1 MIDWFVRHPVAANL
15 LMALICVLGL
25 TSISQIK
32 RETFPDITP
41 STVEVSVVYTGS
53 SAVDVDEEICTPIE
67 DALTGTE
74 GLEELTCLSVDGMA
88 TATAELEEGGDV
100 SEFYNDVFS
109 AVSEISDFPADAEA
123 PSVKMGGR
131 TELIAMIAVSGIEGK
146 EGLKSYS
153 DELSETLQQVS
164 GVSEARVSGI
174 TDREL
179 RVTFDEQALRR
190 FGLSGRDIVSAINAR
205 SLRQPLGSLEAD
217 EGSIVLRYS
226 DARRTITELQDLIV
240 LENDAGS
247 MVRLSDLAEIRLVD
261 QDENQQSFIDGD
273 QAAIIYVFKAA
284 EADAIRTFESVESV
298 LAAEEEAY
306 PDPFKLTITF
316 NMTDLVEER
325 LTLILKNT
333 AIGLFLV
340 FGTMWLFFSFGQ
352 SLWISAS
359 LPVSF
364 LGTLF
369 LMQALGV
376 SINMLTLVALLMAVG
391 LIMDDSIVI
400 AENIDR
406 HRRTKPPMEAA
417 SKGTLEVMP
426 GVASSFLTTAC
437 VFAPLMFL
445 SGDMG
450 QVLKFIPIVLLLTL
464 GLSLVE
470 AFLILP
476 HHLAHAS
483 GHTVGDK
490 SESRASL
497 ALNRMKEAAV
507 IPVVRQFVRF
517 RYLTLGTV
525 FGALIVTV
533 GLVTSGAVKVVG
545 FPTVEGDTVQVRF
558 ALDSGIARERTVK
571 TVDQMLAALER
582 VDETYTPLTDGQE
595 PLVERVMVQYGTNSD
610 VKDNGSH
617 TATIVVDLLES
628 SRRNVSANE
637 MLRVWRE
644 ETGSLPDLV
653 QSSYAQS
660 EIGPGGSDLDV
671 EVAGRN
677 LEDVEKAATE
687 ILRALRD
694 KEGVTEVFQDF
705 FGGRQ
710 EVQLTL
716 NTYGYAVGLTPQ
728 SLAEQ
733 LRNAFAGA
741 ETDSFRSGA
750 SNVAVRVQIGDT
762 IANLTELENFPI
774 VVGQG
779 KKTSL
784 STVAE
789 LRLAASYPNITRRNG
804 KVIARVVGQL
814 DRNVTSPNEIAAFV
828 TNVAAPEVQ
837 QRFPDVVI
845 ANRGAVEDQQKS
857 QNSIMGKLIIGL
869 VGVYSVLAFQF
880 RSYTL
885 PIVIMM
891 SIPFALIGT
900 ILGHW
905 GAGIDLAMPSF
916 IGFASLAGIVVNNAI
931 LFLTFFQ
938 TNLKEEDH
946 VSAAIDAVRDRFRP
960 ILIST
965 GTTIA
970 GLLPLISDG
979 SPQVQT
985 MVPLV
990 VAVASGLAA
999 SMVLVV
1005 LVLPAML
1012 TIYFDFASVT
1022 GWKAKFGDEETFEPK
1037 QVPSKA

>member
-25 TSISQIK
+25 TSIGGIK

-41 STVEVSVVYTGS
+41 STVIVSVIYPGS

-67 DALTGTE
+67 DALTGTT
-74 GLEELTCLSVDGMA
+74 GLAELTCLSLDGVA
-88 TATAELEEGGDV
+88 TATAELVEGGNV

-109 AVSEISDFPADAEA
+109 AVSEIDDFPSDAEP

-131 TELIAMIAVSGIEGK
+131 TELIAMLAVSGISGK
-146 EGLKSYS
+146 EGLKSYA
-153 DELSETLQQVS
+153 DELAETLQQVP
-164 GVSEARVSGI
+164 GVSEARVTGI

-179 RVTFDEQALRR
+179 RIMFDEQALQR
-190 FGLSGRDIVSAINAR
+190 FGVSGREIVSAINAR

-217 EGSIVLRYS
+217 EGSVVLRYS
-226 DARRTITELQDLIV
+226 DARRTITELQDLII
-240 LENDAGS
+240 LENDAGG
-247 MVRLSDLAEIRLVD
+247 MVRLSDLARIQLVD
-261 QDENQQSFIDGD
+261 KDENQQSFINGD
-273 QAAIIYVFKAA
+273 QAAILYVFKAN
-284 EADAIRTFESVESV
+284 EADAIRTFDGVEAV
-298 LAAEEEAY
+298 LRAEEAAY
-306 PDPFKLTITF
+306 PDPFKITVTF

-333 AIGLFLV
+333 AIGLALV
-340 FGTMWLFFSFGQ
+340 FGTMWLFFSFGH

-364 LGTLF
+364 LGTMF

-406 HRRTKPPMEAA
+406 HRRKLSPYDAA
-417 SKGTLEVMP
+417 SRGTREVMP

-437 VFAPLMFL
+437 VFGPLMFL

-450 QVLKFIPIVLLLTL
+450 QVLRFIPIVLLMTL
-464 GLSLVE
+464 ALSLVE

-476 HHLAHAS
+476 HHLAHA
-483 GHTVGDK
+483 GRGTHGAAT
-490 SESRASL
+490 ESRASQV
-497 ALNRMKEAAV
+497 LNRVKEAAV
-507 IPVVRQFVRF
+507 IPVVKLFVRW
-517 RYLTLGTV
+517 RYLTLGAV
-525 FGALIVTV
+525 FGLLIVTV
-533 GLVTSGAVKVVG
+533 GMVTSGMVKVVG
-545 FPTVEGDTVQVRF
+545 FPTIEGDTVQARF
-558 ALDSGIARERTVK
+558 ALSSGITRERTID
-571 TVDQMLAALER
+571 TVDQMLAALDR
-582 VDETYTPLTDGQE
+582 VDAAYTPLTDGQE
-595 PLVERVMVQYGTNSD
+595 PLVKRVMVQYGVNAD
-610 VKDNGSH
+610 VNDNGSH
-617 TATIVVDLLES
+617 SATIVVDLLES
-628 SRRNVSANE
+628 ARRNVSAQDF
-637 MLRVWRE
+637 LRAWRA
-644 ETGSLPDLV
+644 ETGPVPDLV
-653 QSSYAQS
+653 QSSFAQA
-660 EIGPGGSDLDV
+660 EMGPGGADV
-671 EVAGRN
+671 DIEISGRDPVN
-677 LEDVEKAATE
+677 VERAAT
-687 ILRALRD
+687 ALLQGLQD
-694 KEGVTEVFQDF
+694 HDGVTEVYQDF

-710 EVQLTL
+710 EVQLAL
-716 NTYGYAVGLTPQ
+716 NPYGYAVGLTPQ

-733 LRNAFAGA
+733 LRNAFAGS
-741 ETDSFRSGA
+741 ETDSFRTGA
-750 SNVAVRVQIGDT
+750 SNMAVRVQIGDSV
-762 IANLTELENFPI
+762 ANLSALETFP
-774 VVGQG
+774 VLVGQG
-779 KKTSL
+779 KKTAL
-784 STVAE
+784 STVAD
-789 LRLAASYPNITRRNG
+789 LRVTTSYPNITRRNG
-804 KVIARVVGQL
+804 KVIAHVVGQL
-814 DRNVTSPNEIAAFV
+814 DRSVVSPNEVAAHV
-828 TNVAAPEVQ
+828 TNVLAPEVMAAL
-837 QRFPDVVI
+837 PDVQI
-845 ANRGAVEDQQKS
+845 ANRGAVEDQQRS
-857 QNSIMGKLIIGL
+857 QSSILGKLIVGL
-869 VGVYSVLAFQF
+869 VGVYAVLAFQF

-885 PIVIMM
+885 PIVIML

-905 GAGIDLAMPSF
+905 ATGINLAMPSF

-938 TNLKEEDH
+938 SNLQEEDH

-1005 LVLPAML
+1005 LVLPATL
-1012 TIYFDFASVT
+1012 TIYFDMVSASAWKARFTGGPEAGSVT
-1022 GWKAKFGDEETFEPK
+1022 KEP
-1037 QVPSKA
+1037 A